1 MFRGT
6 LDRLSTKAD
15 GRPVALVIDVFREDT
30 KELIADHVWFNL
42 KPKQLASLTAIKNN
56 TPIRF
61 SARVKEYGQDK
72 YGLDLGNLYVWSMVN
87 RKVKRGEYP
96 K

>member
-6 LDRLSTKAD
+6 LDRLSTKTD

-30 KELIADHVWFNL
+30 KELITDHVWFNL